1 MRLIKNI
8 LIILLLL
15 AAYPAAASDS
25 ALIQQW
31 QRDYDTQGRELEVRH
46 RIGSAQWQ
54 ILSQKSYDAVG
65 RLSAETFGNA
75 ETGIERTYTYDIRSN
90 PVSISSYGYSQTLT
104 YTFGGLVSTMTW
116 EAYGPHELQ
125 RKYTYQYDAL
135 SRLTSAAYEDTDGNG
150 GHYDTA
156 YTYDLNGNITTLSRM
171 GLYDSSP
178 YRTTHGLI
186 DNLTYEYRG
195 NQVTRISDS
204 CTGPYYQGAY
214 HFRDGADEPVEYLY
228 DANGNMI
235 TDLNRGIFLMRYDHN
250 NRPKEIRFASGART
264 AYIYSADGVK
274 LQALHNVPT
283 VAPSVNLGDLP
294 ADDAV
299 TTVTDYC
306 GPFVYE
312 DGKLSRINLENGY
325 INYLEPSGRPMAEP
339 EHVFYLRD
347 HLGNNRVSVR
357 GKDRGIL
364 QIDHYYP
371 FGLPMGCGYSMAFQ
385 RWRFGNK
392 EFDRT
397 AGLDLYD
404 FEARAYDPSTGRFFS
419 PDPLAEKYL
428 PHSPFAYCANN
439 PLLFID
445 PTGMKV
451 VLYATELPGRSEY
464 AKLVKA
470 THTFIAIKK
479 DDGTVKARFSYGPQ
493 YDGPY
498 PVFGLG
504 GSLVKYPTMDDKNV
518 SEGKDKENVKA
529 EIIVSPPEGMTQEQF
544 DQKVTD
550 VANSFGNN
558 PEIDYSFSPTKEFEG
573 NCNSS
578 SSTILLKS
586 GVSKEDIEKI
596 KSQLPGRS
604 WGFSSIEKPWT
615 AEEQQKAVDTKM
627 SKKIY
632 REFNKAI
639 QWTKSLLTKKK

>member
-135 SRLTSAAYEDTDGNG
+135 SRLTSAAYEDAEGNE

-214 HFRDGADEPVEYLY
+214 HFRDGADETVEYLY

-274 LQALHNVPT
+274 LQTLHNVPT

-312 DGKLSRINLENGY
+312 DGKLARINLENGY
-325 INYLEPSGRPMAEP
+325 INYLEPSGRELAQP

-404 FEARAYDPSTGRFFS
+404 FDARAYDPSAGRFFS
-419 PDPLAEKYL
+419 PDPLAEKYF

-439 PLLFID
+439 PLLLID
-445 PTGMKV
+445 PTGKIIETLWDIGNV
-451 VLYATELPGRSEY
+451 IYDVSLAISNHIEGNHKAALNNWVDAAVDVACAFIPFVPG
-464 AKLVKA
+464 
-470 THTFIAIKK
+470 
-479 DDGTVKARFSYGPQ
+479 
-493 YDGPY
+493 
-498 PVFGLG
+498 
-504 GSLVKYPTMDDKNV
+504 
-518 SEGKDKENVKA
+518 
-529 EIIVSPPEGMTQEQF
+529 GMTKAA
-544 DQKVTD
+544 KVTD
-550 VANSFGNN
+550 KVIDVTSNVAKGEKTASTTKKASEVAKKIDTETATFIQGTGEKAKKITVEL
-558 PEIDYSFSPTKEFEG
+558 PEGYHILESKARSHGQKIYTNDKDFITPDKDG
-573 NCNSS
+573 HNGGIWKKANKLDD
-578 SSTILLKS
+578 LLKNKRT
-586 GVSKEDIEKI
+586 GTYDKN
-596 KSQLPGRS
+596 L
-604 WGFSSIEKPWT
+604 
-615 AEEQQKAVDTKM
+615 
-627 SKKIY
+627 KKIG
-632 REFNKAI
+632 K
-639 QWTKSLLTKKK
+639 